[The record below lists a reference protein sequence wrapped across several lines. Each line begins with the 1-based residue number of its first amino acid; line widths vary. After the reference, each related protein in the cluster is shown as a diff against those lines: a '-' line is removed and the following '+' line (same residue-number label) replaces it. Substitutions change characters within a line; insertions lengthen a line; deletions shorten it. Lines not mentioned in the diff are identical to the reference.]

1 MSVPV
6 DVDRLLAYDIPG
18 ATDAYDARDT
28 ILYALGTGAG
38 LAPGYDET
46 QLLYEERLLALPTMA
61 LVLGTPGFWPM
72 DPATGLDFLAFLHAE
87 QRLVIHRPLAPEGV
101 VSGATRI
108 TELAD
113 KGPGKAALIRA
124 EKQLRDADGELVA
137 TATEVWF
144 VKGAG
149 GFGGE
154 REISGDPLP
163 PAPDRVPD
171 FEVDLPTSRA
181 QAAVY
186 RLSGDRNPLHIDP
199 VTAQRAGFERP
210 ILHGLSTMGLVARA
224 LIHALCASDP
234 AMLREIGVRFSS
246 PVFPGET
253 IRTHIW
259 QNGPEVRFRA
269 FVIERGVCVIDNGT
283 ATLV

>member
-1 MSVPV
+1 MRKSNC
-6 DVDRLLAYDIPG
+6 
-18 ATDAYDARDT
+18 
-28 ILYALGTGAG
+28 
-38 LAPGYDET
+38 
-46 QLLYEERLLALPTMA
+46 
-61 LVLGTPGFWPM
+61 
-72 DPATGLDFLAFLHAE
+72 
-87 QRLVIHRPLAPEGV
+87 
-101 VSGATRI
+101 ATR
-108 TELAD
+108 TANL
-113 KGPGKAALIRA
+113 
-124 EKQLRDADGELVA
+124 A